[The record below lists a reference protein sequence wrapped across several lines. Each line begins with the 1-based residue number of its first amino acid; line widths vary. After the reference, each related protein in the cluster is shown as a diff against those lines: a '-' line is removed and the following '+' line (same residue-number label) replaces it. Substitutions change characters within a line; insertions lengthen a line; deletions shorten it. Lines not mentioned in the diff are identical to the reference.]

1 MIRGKTML
9 AGKNITIG
17 VTGGIAAFKAA
28 QLVSKLKSGGAEL
41 NVIMTRSAQ
50 EFVKPL
56 TFQVLSG
63 NSVRTDLFEALP
75 GSVQHI
81 ELATWPDLI
90 VIAPATAN
98 VLGKAAA
105 GIGDDLLTTVIL
117 AASCPVLFCPAM
129 NVNMYTNAVVQRNM
143 KVLRSLGYEFVEP
156 GTGRLAC
163 GTEGRGR
170 LADLDLIIEKIE
182 SLLGPGRDMEGL
194 TVMVTAGPTVEHI
207 DPVRY
212 LTNRS
217 SGKMGY
223 AVAGAAVSR
232 GAKTLLISGPTALK
246 PPGGVELISVE
257 TASQMYEA
265 VLENYSGV
273 DVVVKAAAVA
283 DYRPKEVSGQKI
295 KKQDIPLSLELV
307 RNKDILAELGQRK
320 NKQILVGFAA
330 ETSDLEKYSLLKVEG
345 KNLDFLVAN
354 DVSQNGAGFGTDTN
368 IVMFVY
374 PGGNIK
380 QMPLMDKKDLAHRI
394 LDEVLAVRQ
403 KQKIK
408 VPN

>member
-9 AGKNITIG
+9 AGKNITVG
-17 VTGGIAAFKAA
+17 VTGGIAVFKAA
-28 QLVSKLKSGGAEL
+28 QLVSSLKADGAGL
-41 NVIMTRSAQ
+41 QVVMTRSAQ

-63 NSVRTDLFEALP
+63 NPVRTDLFEAIHV
-75 GSVQHI
+75 SVQHI
-81 ELATWPDLI
+81 ELAAWPDLI
-90 VIAPATAN
+90 VIVPATAN
-98 VLGKAAA
+98 ILGKVAA
-105 GIGDDLLTTVIL
+105 GIADDLLTTVIM

-129 NVNMYTNAVVQRNM
+129 NVNMYNNVVVQRNIAT
-143 KVLRSLGYEFVEP
+143 LQDLGYIFAEP

-163 GTEGRGR
+163 GAAGRGR
-170 LADLDLIIEKIE
+170 LADLDLITEKIE
-182 SLLGPGRDMEGL
+182 NLLNPGKDMAGL
-194 TVMVTAGPTVEHI
+194 TVLVTAGPTVEPI

-223 AVAGAAVSR
+223 AVAGAAAAR

-246 PPGGVELISVE
+246 PPGGVEFISVE

-265 VLENYSGV
+265 VMKRYAGV
-273 DVVVKAAAVA
+273 DVVVKTAAVA
-283 DYRPKEVSGQKI
+283 DYRPKEAAGQKI
-295 KKQDIPLSLELV
+295 KKHSGPLSLELV
-307 RNKDILAELGQRK
+307 RNYDILAELGKRK

-330 ETSDLEKYSLLKVEG
+330 ETNDLENNSLQKVQG

-354 DVSQNGAGFGTDTN
+354 DVSQAGAGFGSDTN

-374 PGGNIK
+374 PGGKIK
-380 QMPLMDKKDLAHRI
+380 QMPLMDKKDLAHCI

-403 KQKIK
+403 KKK
-408 VPN
+408 

>member
-1 MIRGKTML
+1 ML
-9 AGKNITIG
+9 AGKNITVG

-28 QLVSKLKSGGAEL
+28 QLVSSLKSGGAEL

-283 DYRPKEVSGQKI
+283 DYRPKEVFGQKI
-295 KKQDIPLSLELV
+295 KKQDGTLSLELV

-354 DVSQNGAGFGTDTN
+354 DVSQTGAGFGTDTN

-394 LDEVLAVRQ
+394 LDEVLTVRQ
-403 KQKIK
+403 KQK
-408 VPN
+408 

>member
-28 QLVSKLKSGGAEL
+28 QLVSSLKSGGAEL

-223 AVAGAAVSR
+223 AVAGASVSR

-246 PPGGVELISVE
+246 PPDGVEFISVE

-330 ETSDLEKYSLLKVEG
+330 ETSALEKNSLQKVEG

-403 KQKIK
+403 KQK
-408 VPN
+408 

>member
-1 MIRGKTML
+1 ML
-9 AGKNITIG
+9 AGKNITVG

-28 QLVSKLKSGGAEL
+28 QLVSSLNSGGAKL

-63 NSVRTDLFEALP
+63 NPVRTDLFEATR

-81 ELATWPDLI
+81 ELAAWPDLI

-98 VLGKAAA
+98 ILGKAAA
-105 GIGDDLLTTVIL
+105 GIGDDLLSTVIL
-117 AASCPVLFCPAM
+117 AATCPVLFCPAM
-129 NVNMYTNAVVQRNM
+129 NVNMYNNVVVQRNIE
-143 KVLRSLGYEFVEP
+143 VLRGLGYKFVEP

-163 GTEGRGR
+163 GTEGQGR
-170 LADLDLIIEKIE
+170 LADLELIIEKIE
-182 SLLGPGRDMEGL
+182 GLLGPGRDMEGL
-194 TVMVTAGPTVEHI
+194 TVMVTAGPTVEQI

-217 SGKMGY
+217 TGKMGY
-223 AVAGAAVSR
+223 AVAEAAVSR

-246 PPGGVELISVE
+246 PPGGVEFISVE
-257 TASQMYEA
+257 TAAQMYEA
-265 VLENYSGV
+265 VMENYSGV
-273 DVVVKAAAVA
+273 DVVVKTAAVA

-295 KKQDIPLSLELV
+295 KKQDGPLSLELV

-330 ETSDLEKYSLLKVEG
+330 ETIDLEKNSLQKVEG

-354 DVSQNGAGFGTDTN
+354 DVSQAGAGFGTDTN

-374 PGGNIK
+374 PGGDIK
-380 QMPLMDKKDLAHRI
+380 QMPLMKKKDLAHRI
-394 LDEVLAVRQ
+394 LDEVLVVRQ
-403 KQKIK
+403 KQK
-408 VPN
+408 

>member
-1 MIRGKTML
+1 ML
-9 AGKNITIG
+9 AGKKITVG

-28 QLVSKLKSGGAEL
+28 QLVSSLKSGGAEL

-283 DYRPKEVSGQKI
+283 DYRPKEVFGQKI
-295 KKQDIPLSLELV
+295 KKQDGTLSLELV

-354 DVSQNGAGFGTDTN
+354 DVSQTGAGFGTDTN

-403 KQKIK
+403 KQK
-408 VPN
+408 

>member
-9 AGKNITIG
+9 AGKNITVG

-28 QLVSKLKSGGAEL
+28 QLVSSLKSGGAEL

-283 DYRPKEVSGQKI
+283 DYRPKEVFGQKI
-295 KKQDIPLSLELV
+295 KKQDGTLSLELV

-330 ETSDLEKYSLLKVEG
+330 ETSDLEKHSLLKVEG

-354 DVSQNGAGFGTDTN
+354 DVSQTGAGFGTDTN

-374 PGGNIK
+374 PGGKIK

-403 KQKIK
+403 KQK
-408 VPN
+408 

>member
-1 MIRGKTML
+1 MDQDHR
-9 AGKNITIG
+9 
-17 VTGGIAAFKAA
+17 
-28 QLVSKLKSGGAEL
+28 
-41 NVIMTRSAQ
+41 
-50 EFVKPL
+50 
-56 TFQVLSG
+56 
-63 NSVRTDLFEALP
+63 
-75 GSVQHI
+75 
-81 ELATWPDLI
+81 
-90 VIAPATAN
+90 
-98 VLGKAAA
+98 
-105 GIGDDLLTTVIL
+105 
-117 AASCPVLFCPAM
+117 
-129 NVNMYTNAVVQRNM
+129 
-143 KVLRSLGYEFVEP
+143 
-156 GTGRLAC
+156 
-163 GTEGRGR
+163 
-170 LADLDLIIEKIE
+170 
-182 SLLGPGRDMEGL
+182 
-194 TVMVTAGPTVEHI
+194 
-207 DPVRY
+207 
-212 LTNRS
+212 
-217 SGKMGY
+217 
-223 AVAGAAVSR
+223 
-232 GAKTLLISGPTALK
+232 TLLISGPTALK

-330 ETSDLEKYSLLKVEG
+330 ETSALEKNSLQKVEG

>member
-28 QLVSKLKSGGAEL
+28 QLVSSLKSGGAEL

-143 KVLRSLGYEFVEP
+143 KVLCSLGCEFVEP

-182 SLLGPGRDMEGL
+182 SLLGPGR
-194 TVMVTAGPTVEHI
+194 
-207 DPVRY
+207 
-212 LTNRS
+212 
-217 SGKMGY
+217 
-223 AVAGAAVSR
+223 
-232 GAKTLLISGPTALK
+232 
-246 PPGGVELISVE
+246 
-257 TASQMYEA
+257 
-265 VLENYSGV
+265 
-273 DVVVKAAAVA
+273 
-283 DYRPKEVSGQKI
+283 
-295 KKQDIPLSLELV
+295 
-307 RNKDILAELGQRK
+307 
-320 NKQILVGFAA
+320 
-330 ETSDLEKYSLLKVEG
+330 
-345 KNLDFLVAN
+345 
-354 DVSQNGAGFGTDTN
+354 
-368 IVMFVY
+368 
-374 PGGNIK
+374 
-380 QMPLMDKKDLAHRI
+380 
-394 LDEVLAVRQ
+394 
-403 KQKIK
+403 
-408 VPN
+408 

>member
-1 MIRGKTML
+1 ML
-9 AGKNITIG
+9 AGKNITVG

-28 QLVSKLKSGGAEL
+28 QLVSSLKSGGAEL

-295 KKQDIPLSLELV
+295 KKQDGTLSLELV

-330 ETSDLEKYSLLKVEG
+330 ETSALEKNSLQKVEG

-354 DVSQNGAGFGTDTN
+354 DVSQTGAGFGTDTN

-403 KQKIK
+403 KQK
-408 VPN
+408 

>member
-9 AGKNITIG
+9 AGKKITVG

-28 QLVSKLKSGGAEL
+28 QLVSSLKSGGAEL

-143 KVLRSLGYEFVEP
+143 KVLCSLGCEFVEP

-283 DYRPKEVSGQKI
+283 DYRPKEVFGQKI
-295 KKQDIPLSLELV
+295 KKQDGTLSLELV

-330 ETSDLEKYSLLKVEG
+330 ETSALEKNSLQKVEG